1 MRGADG
7 MAENLKASLASA
19 DDNLLFGILALQ
31 MNFISPQGLIAAM
44 NAWVLEKNST
54 LCDILIAQGE
64 MAAEHR
70 DLLLPL
76 IAAHLRKTGQGAA
89 KSLAFLSSI
98 ASVREAIEQIRDP
111 DVAAALGQVGLDTA
125 PDPRYDT
132 VPPAAADGRVS
143 GRFRILRLHAKGG
156 LGQVSVALDQEL
168 NREVALKEI
177 QPAYADESNCRER
190 FVLEAEITGG
200 LEHPGIVPVYG
211 LGQAADGRP
220 YYAMRFVKGD
230 SLKEAIEQFHTRDN
244 PNRNDSGSRQLA
256 LRLLLGRFIDVCDA
270 MEYAHSRGVLHRDLK
285 PGNIMLG
292 KYGETL
298 VVDWGLAKAGGRKD
312 IVSDEGTLRP
322 PTALNSSGKTQPGF
336 AIGTP
341 AYMSPE
347 QAAGKL
353 NELRAT
359 SDVYSLG
366 ATLYHALC
374 GRPPFFSSDLGE
386 ILRKVQRGDFPKPR
400 SVAPNVPAGLEAI
413 CLKAMAL
420 KPADRYQTARSLAD
434 DLERWLAD
442 EPLTAAPDSFGD
454 RLSRYGRKHRG
465 YMRVGAIAVIA
476 VAIVALVAALVI
488 NEQRKRNVRLA
499 DEKSKLAQEK
509 SKLAADE
516 REARQHAEQ
525 ARQEADAALAR
536 NEASQR
542 ELARHLRLL
551 GMSEELRKKV
561 PLKPLLW
568 EHAAE
573 EIEPLHEHLRVPS
586 EIDASL
592 QSYSSFL
599 ASKPARYSA
608 ASTIDIEPLDDV
620 GSAELMENI
629 RDFLSR
635 FYGISARLLPI
646 RKIELP
652 AAARREKEGRGQ
664 VFAQAI
670 CELLSPA
677 RSSNAAVTIAIAD
690 ADLWADGS
698 DFIFGKA
705 DPASQ
710 VAVLSIHRLKAPSA
724 VPLSPAIQSP
734 DVLLLQRALKVAVYV
749 AGQSLGIRDF
759 AAYDCGMN
767 QTLSVAQL
775 DQKPL
780 GFCPVCERKVWWISD
795 AEPIQRYDALIE
807 FAAAHQLETER
818 LHWSKAA
825 EAIRS
830 GSSRD
835 SKAE

>member
-1 MRGADG
+1 
-7 MAENLKASLASA
+7 MAANSKAIPASA

-31 MNFISPQGLIAAM
+31 MNFISQQGLIAGM

-54 LCDILIAQGE
+54 LSDILIAQGE

-76 IAAHLRKTGQGAA
+76 IAAHLRKTGQSAA
-89 KSLAFLSSI
+89 KSIASLNSI
-98 ASVREAIEQIRDP
+98 ASLRDAIGQIQDP
-111 DVAAALGQVGLDTA
+111 DVAAALGQAGQDTA
-125 PDPRYDT
+125 PDPRYET
-132 VPPAAADGRVS
+132 VPPAAVS
-143 GRFRILRLHAKGG
+143 GSLPGRFRILRLHAKGG

-230 SLKEAIEQFHTRDN
+230 SLKEAIEQYHRRDN
-244 PNRNDSGSRQLA
+244 PNRNDSGLRQLA

-292 KYGETL
+292 NYGETL
-298 VVDWGLAKAGGRKD
+298 VVDWGLAKAGWRKGS
-312 IVSDEGTLRP
+312 VSDEGTLRP
-322 PTALNSSGKTQPGF
+322 PSALSSSGRTQPGTP
-336 AIGTP
+336 IGTP

-353 NELRAT
+353 HELHAT

-374 GRPPFFSSDLGE
+374 GKPPFFSSDLGE

-400 SVAPNVPAGLEAI
+400 SHAPNVPAGLEAI

-420 KPADRYQTARSLAD
+420 QPADRYQTARSLAD
-434 DLERWLAD
+434 DLQRWLAD
-442 EPLTAAPDSFGD
+442 EPIAAAPDSFSN
-454 RLSRYGRKHRG
+454 RLSRFGRKHRS
-465 YMRVGAIAVIA
+465 YMRAGALAVVLIAILS
-476 VAIVALVAALVI
+476 VAAALVI

-499 DEKSKLAQEK
+499 DEKSELAQEK
-509 SKLAADE
+509 SELAADE

-525 ARQEADAALAR
+525 ARREADAALAR

-551 GMSEELRKKV
+551 GMSEELRKIV

-568 EHAAE
+568 EQAAE
-573 EIEPLHEHLRVPS
+573 GIEPLHEHLRVPS
-586 EIDASL
+586 EKDVSL

-599 ASKPARYSA
+599 ASRPARYGA
-608 ASTIDIEPLDDV
+608 ANTLDIVPLDNV
-620 GSAELMENI
+620 GSVDLMENI

-635 FYGISARLLPI
+635 FYGIPARILPS
-646 RKIELP
+646 RKIDLP
-652 AAARREKEGRGQ
+652 ETARRENGGAKQ
-664 VFAQAI
+664 VVPQAI
-670 CELLSPA
+670 CDLLSTA
-677 RSSNAAVTIAIAD
+677 RSSDAAVTIAIAD

-698 DFIFGKA
+698 GFVFGKF
-705 DPASQ
+705 DPASK
-710 VAVLSIHRLKAPSA
+710 VAVLSIHRLKASSAGSPSA
-724 VPLSPAIQSP
+724 VPQGPTVQSP
-734 DVLLLQRALKVAVYV
+734 DVLLLQRVLKVAVDMT
-749 AGQSLGIRDF
+749 GQSLGIRDF

-767 QTLSVAQL
+767 QTLNVDQL

-795 AEPIQRYDALIE
+795 AEPIERYDALIE
-807 FAAAHQLETER
+807 FAAAHHLETER
-818 LHWSKAA
+818 EHWSKAV

-830 GSSRD
+830 GSSHEA
-835 SKAE
+835 KAE